1 MRLRLSIVALAL
13 LVSSEASAQ
22 YQTRSWARWR
32 TIEAGRFAIHFPAEL
47 EAWAS
52 IVASKTPAIDSV
64 VSRATGFAPKQRI
77 DIVIDD
83 PFRIAN
89 GSAWPLLDAPRI
101 VMWATPPNPRENIG
115 TFVSWADMLTTH
127 EYAHLAHLLRPSRN
141 EFQTWLWKLAP
152 MELGP
157 LSRKA
162 PRWVIEGYATYIEGI
177 VTGSGRP
184 NGVWRP
190 TILRQWALEGVLPR
204 YDQLNS
210 TSGMYGGTFAYLAGS
225 SFLEWLVQRRGDS
238 SLVQLWRRMSARRD
252 RGFVESFVGVYGEG
266 PDVLYGRFAAELTAA
281 AKAREAS
288 MRGDT
293 GTMIQHLARETGDP
307 AISRDGGR
315 AAIMLASATRPG
327 RVVIWRTIPDPD
339 SAAERAARALIAS
352 DREDVAPY
360 RPFPGPKRALATL
373 HAVGNQPYQ
382 DPRFFTDGRVLVWRN
397 TAIGDGSWVPDLYVW
412 DPQRGSVRRITRRA
426 NVQQGDPSPDGATI
440 VGTQCGSGKC
450 DLVLVDAHTGAVT
463 VALPGSDTRSFY
475 RPRYSPDGRSIA
487 VSVHDG
493 YWRAGVLDVATRSLR
508 VVSAGDRNFFDVS
521 FADDSTLLA
530 SSDENGLL
538 NIVRLTTSGRVI
550 SRITAVS
557 GAAVAPQ
564 VNPADGSVWF
574 LSLHARGWDVRETR
588 AEMPMA
594 LTTLAPAPTPRVL
607 PAAAVPATK
616 RYSPDRKWIY
626 FPSGTLVRDG
636 GSVQLNLVN
645 TDPVGRLELML
656 QGAKSVSP
664 RSFNAGLEGASL
676 AATWRRR
683 LPTTASL
690 FAIRQDGP
698 FWYDLRGGS
707 LSFDKAFR
715 VERWSTRSVIGGS
728 WSRVQSP
735 VEPSAAGAARWLA
748 FTELGWSASRFRNG
762 RRTTGSLSIHSAA
775 GERDRTDIRR
785 FIATGSITSTEIPFA
800 FTAQAGMSHTDA
812 LSERFT
818 LGGTPPLMLPAGVL
832 SQFVAQPAL
841 SPFFVGERLETYKLS
856 VPFGM
861 ARVYGWAGRAY
872 DDTNQSPLERVL
884 GVEGS
889 ASFAAIPVL
898 GTPAA
903 RITVGAGR
911 WMNHRTVLRG
921 SPLDSRVY
929 IVPGGKVQFYVT
941 TQFGDWAR

>member
-1 MRLRLSIVALAL
+1 VRRRLSIVALGL
-13 LVSSEASAQ
+13 LVSSGAPAQ
-22 YQTRSWARWR
+22 YQTRAWANWR
-32 TIEAGRFAIHFPAEL
+32 TIEAGRFAVHFPADL
-47 EAWAS
+47 ESWAS
-52 IVASKTPAIDSV
+52 LVASKTPAIDSA

-77 DIVIDD
+77 DVVIDD

-101 VMWATPPNPRENIG
+101 VMWATPPNPREHIG

-141 EFQTWLWKLAP
+141 EFQTWLWKVAP

-162 PRWVIEGYATYIEGI
+162 PRWVIEGYATYIEGV

-204 YDQLNS
+204 YDQLNA

-252 RGFVESFVGVYGEG
+252 RGFAESFVGVYGEG

-281 AKAREAS
+281 AKGREAS

-293 GTMIQHLARETGDP
+293 GVMIQHLARETGDP

-327 RVVIWRTIPDPD
+327 RIVIWRTIPDPD
-339 SAAERAARALIAS
+339 TAAERAARALIAR

-373 HAVGNQPYQ
+373 QAVGNQPYQ
-382 DPRFFTDGRVLVWRN
+382 DPRFFSDGRVLVWRN
-397 TAIGDGSWVPDLYVW
+397 TAIGDGSWAPDLYIW
-412 DPQRGSVRRITRRA
+412 DPQRGTVRRITRRA
-426 NVQQGDPSPDGATI
+426 NVQQGDPSPDGTTV

-450 DLVLVDAHTGAVT
+450 DLVLVDARTGTVT
-463 VALPGSDTRSFY
+463 VAIPGTDTRSFY

-487 VSVHDG
+487 VSVHDKF
-493 YWRAGVLDVATRSLR
+493 WRAAIVDVATRSLR
-508 VVSAGDRNFFDVS
+508 VVSTGDRDFFDVS

-538 NIVRLTTSGRVI
+538 NIVRLTTNGRVI
-550 SRITAVS
+550 GRITAVS

-574 LSLHARGWDVRETR
+574 LSLHARGWDVRATR
-588 AEMPMA
+588 AETPVA
-594 LTTLAPAPTPRVL
+594 LTAPASSPTPHLL
-607 PAAAVPATK
+607 PASTVSATK

-645 TDPVGRLELML
+645 TDPVGRLELLL

-664 RSFNAGLEGASL
+664 RSFNAGLEGGSL
-676 AATWRRR
+676 AIASRRR
-683 LPTTASL
+683 IPTTLSL
-690 FAIRQDGP
+690 FALRQDGP

-715 VERWSTRSVIGGS
+715 VERWSTRTAIGGS
-728 WSRVQSP
+728 WSRVESP
-735 VEPSAAGAARWLA
+735 VEPSAAAAERWLA
-748 FTELGWSASRFRNG
+748 FTELGWTASRFRNG
-762 RRTTGSLSIHSAA
+762 RRTTGAFSIHSAA
-775 GERDRTDIRR
+775 GQRDRNDIRR
-785 FIATGSITSTEIPFA
+785 FIATGSISSAEIPFT
-800 FTAQAGMSHTDA
+800 FTAQAGLSLSDA

-832 SQFVAQPAL
+832 SQFVAQPGL

-856 VPFGM
+856 VPFGL
-861 ARVYGWAGRAY
+861 ARIYGWAGRAY
-872 DDTNQSPLERVL
+872 DDADLSPLERIL
-884 GVEGS
+884 GIEGS

-911 WMNHRTVLRG
+911 WMNHRMVLRG
-921 SPLDSRVY
+921 NPLDSRVY
-929 IVPGGKVQFYVT
+929 IAPSGKIQFYVT
-941 TQFGDWAR
+941 TQFGDWTR